1 MEDTWFERI
10 CPSVRLAGSA
20 SYTAGWIEPMRV
32 IYDHELVLFEDGEF
46 LVEIEGKRFDCPA
59 GSWLVVPP
67 MRWHV
72 TRFRGESGRRRWVH
86 FSWLPDLEPAP
97 VPFMTYEPGRP
108 VAENS
113 RPAPDWIPAE
123 ILHGTTPSPR
133 RAATLHGRLE
143 ALEPGTGL
151 RDRTLRRAAFLEL
164 LAELLFPERGGTA
177 ARGGQPLLSLASRVR
192 RELETF
198 ALHAGPQD
206 SIREALRRAGCGYEH
221 ASRLFRRAY
230 GSTPI
235 GFVHSFRLETARELL
250 ATTDL
255 PIAECGS
262 RAGIG
267 NPSYFGRL
275 FRRTFGLSPV
285 EFRRQSK
292 TTALQPEG

>member
-1 MEDTWFERI
+1 M
-10 CPSVRLAGSA
+10 
-20 SYTAGWIEPMRV
+20 
-32 IYDHELVLFEDGEF
+32 
-46 LVEIEGKRFDCPA
+46 
-59 GSWLVVPP
+59 
-67 MRWHV
+67 
-72 TRFRGESGRRRWVH
+72 
-86 FSWLPDLEPAP
+86 
-97 VPFMTYEPGRP
+97 
-108 VAENS
+108 
-113 RPAPDWIPAE
+113 
-123 ILHGTTPSPR
+123 
-133 RAATLHGRLE
+133 
-143 ALEPGTGL
+143 